1 MKSKNIIIGS
11 RGSKLAL
18 IYAETAKR
26 IISENYKD
34 FNIEIKK
41 ITTDGDLNTKD
52 RLSDIGGKGLFSK
65 KIEQEL
71 QQKKI
76 DLAVHALKDMPS
88 EEPEDLLTNCFLER
102 NDPREILISK
112 KNLNLYEL
120 PSNAVVGTS
129 SFRREF
135 QLKQIRKDLN
145 FKLIRGNVDTR
156 IKKLNSESY
165 DAIILSYA
173 GLKSLNLQN
182 NISQLFSVSEVV
194 PSAGQGVVALQCRK
208 TDSDL
213 INLLNRINHLPTHNC
228 ITAERS
234 VLKILEGDCETA
246 VGANAFIEGKKI
258 TLSAELFS
266 LDGSKRFFQQDTKDL
281 SKSRE
286 LGIEIGKKLKIES
299 NNSYKK

>member
-18 IYAETAKR
+18 IYAEIARNKILETHKHL
-26 IISENYKD
+26 
-34 FNIEIKK
+34 NIEIKQ

-71 QQKKI
+71 QEKKI

-88 EEPEDLLTNCFLER
+88 EEPEDLITNCFLER
-102 NDPREILISK
+102 NDPREVLISK
-112 KNLNLYEL
+112 KNLTIKEL
-120 PSNAVVGTS
+120 PPNSIVGTS
-129 SFRREF
+129 SYRREF
-135 QLKQIRKDLN
+135 QLKQIRKDLK

-156 IKKLNSESY
+156 IKKLNTDSY

-173 GLKSLNLQN
+173 GLKFLNLEHN
-182 NISQLFSVSEVV
+182 VSQFFSVSEII

-208 TDSDL
+208 SDKDL
-213 INLLNRINHLPTHNC
+213 INLIGKINHMPTHNC
-228 ITAERS
+228 ILAERN

-246 VGANAFIEGKKI
+246 IGANAVIKGNEI

-266 LDGSKRFFQQDTKDL
+266 IDGSKRFFQKDTKNLIDTE
-281 SKSRE
+281 E
-286 LGIEIGKKLKIES
+286 LGIEIGKKLKIKS